1 MSALS
6 ISNHLIMRML
16 QRQNTK
22 RVIAKRMVLRG
33 DGESV
38 EYNVPSIIIEGGA
51 TDIVVDAAHTADAT
65 NATDV
70 KKEDTSMNGVDKNGQ
85 VIAQVSA

>member
-22 RVIAKRMVLRG
+22 RVIAKRMMVRE

-38 EYNVPSIIIEGGA
+38 EYNVPSIIIEGGT
-51 TDIVVDAAHTADAT
+51 TDVTMNAANTANAVNDANVANDTHVKEDDKDTPVIVVT
-65 NATDV
+65 
-70 KKEDTSMNGVDKNGQ
+70 
-85 VIAQVSA
+85 